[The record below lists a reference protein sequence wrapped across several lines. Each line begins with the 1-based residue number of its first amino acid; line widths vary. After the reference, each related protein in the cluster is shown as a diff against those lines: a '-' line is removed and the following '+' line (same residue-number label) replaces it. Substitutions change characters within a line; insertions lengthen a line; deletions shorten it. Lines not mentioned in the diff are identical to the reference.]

1 MENEKITYEN
11 GKITAYGKELSML
24 GDMYCLNDL
33 FDAMDG
39 QGIDR
44 AKFSIYARKK
54 SFLRL
59 IKCFTGIDITHT
71 TFVISALCAKGLM
84 RRMGRGVERKLYTS
98 FPILWCIFTDYNETL
113 TKDASDI
120 LMLKRE
126 FNSVG

>member
-1 MENEKITYEN
+1 
-11 GKITAYGKELSML
+11 ML

-33 FDAMDG
+33 FEVMDN

-84 RRMGRGVERKLYTS
+84 RRMGRGKERKLYAS
-98 FPILWCIFTDYNETL
+98 LPIMWCILTDYNDTL
-113 TKDASDI
+113 TKDAADVLVLNRS
-120 LMLKRE
+120 

>member
-1 MENEKITYEN
+1 MNNEITYKN
-11 GKITAYGKELSML
+11 GKIIAYGKELSML

-33 FDAMDG
+33 FNAMDAI
-39 QGIDR
+39 GIER

-59 IKCFTGIDITHT
+59 VKCFTGTDICNT
-71 TFVISALCAKGLM
+71 TFVIAALCEKELM
-84 RRMGRGVERKLYTS
+84 KRVGRGENRRLYAS
-98 FPILWCIFTDYNETL
+98 LPIMWCIFTDYNDTL

-120 LMLKRE
+120 LLLKRE